1 MILADKIIALRKQHG
16 WSQEELAGQL
26 GVSRQ
31 AVSKWESTASI
42 PDLERIL
49 KMSEIFQ
56 VSAPTEAETDEDL
69 RSVSLEEADNFI
81 EQKKRNCFST
91 ALAIAAYIL
100 CPVVLIFLAGYSE
113 LATARISEDAAG
125 GIGLVVLLLIVG
137 AASAGKIRVFEK
149 GEIPSSIRCGG
160 NCQKASGGNE
170 HILPDLPCN
179 RNFSVHNIHPSYFS
193 YLVLY
198 GRQ

>member
-56 VSAPTEAETDEDL
+56 VSTDYLLKEELEEIEVSAPTEAETDEDL

-137 AASAGKIRVFEK
+137 AASVVVLLNTHGWKNT
-149 GEIPSSIRCGG
+149 SI
-160 NCQKASGGNE
+160 
-170 HILPDLPCN
+170 
-179 RNFSVHNIHPSYFS
+179 
-193 YLVLY
+193 
-198 GRQ
+198 

>member
-1 MILADKIIALRKQHG
+1 MQFHPFYSSYIRYNQHIPHILRQKNFRPQIRVLK
-16 WSQEELAGQL
+16 EEL
-26 GVSRQ
+26 
-31 AVSKWESTASI
+31 E
-42 PDLERIL
+42 
-49 KMSEIFQ
+49 EIE

-125 GIGLVVLLLIVG
+125 G
-137 AASAGKIRVFEK
+137 S
-149 GEIPSSIRCGG
+149 
-160 NCQKASGGNE
+160 
-170 HILPDLPCN
+170 
-179 RNFSVHNIHPSYFS
+179 
-193 YLVLY
+193 
-198 GRQ
+198 